1 MNSHIENIKEYFDD
15 ELKID
20 FTICD
25 FSLKI
30 DFTICDFSLKIKKKK
45 KKKRTKFNQK
55 NEIDTI

>member
-30 DFTICDFSLKIKKKK
+30 DFTICDFSLKIDFTICDFSLKIKKKLK
-45 KKKRTKFNQK
+45 KKN
-55 NEIDTI
+55 

>member
-30 DFTICDFSLKIKKKK
+30 KKNKKK
-45 KKKRTKFNQK
+45 TKFNQK

>member
-25 FSLKI
+25 FSLKKK
-30 DFTICDFSLKIKKKK
+30 KIKEKELNLTKKMK
-45 KKKRTKFNQK
+45 
-55 NEIDTI
+55 

>member
-30 DFTICDFSLKIKKKK
+30 DFTICDFILKIKKKK
-45 KKKRTKFNQK
+45 KTKFNQK

>member
-45 KKKRTKFNQK
+45 KRTKFNQK

>member
-45 KKKRTKFNQK
+45 KKKELNLTKK
-55 NEIDTI
+55 MK

>member
-1 MNSHIENIKEYFDD
+1 MNSLIENIKEYFDD

-30 DFTICDFSLKIKKKK
+30 KKKLKEKELNLTK
-45 KKKRTKFNQK
+45 KMKWTQFKF
-55 NEIDTI
+55 

>member
-1 MNSHIENIKEYFDD
+1 MNSLIENIKEYFDD

-30 DFTICDFSLKIKKKK
+30 KKIKRKG
-45 KKKRTKFNQK
+45 TKFNQK
-55 NEIDTI
+55 NEMDTI

>member
-30 DFTICDFSLKIKKKK
+30 DFTICDFSLKIKKKLK
-45 KKKRTKFNQK
+45 KKTKFNQK